1 MKEKT
6 ITSIIELAKHLHQNR
21 YNRFNHTKTFDGNT
35 PLDRLRSDFKI
46 GFDVFGNSEQTY
58 TYREKVQLA
67 AEGHLAYQLLI
78 QNSSSDAIRAFL
90 GIPKAKQSHYKKKLG
105 LMKRYSQALER
116 VGSGFLEKQI
126 SQVVM
131 EQSAL
136 VEKLITLF
144 ETMYNNRPIQIID
157 QQKTWLKLN
166 TPA

>member
-1 MKEKT
+1 
-6 ITSIIELAKHLHQNR
+6 
-21 YNRFNHTKTFDGNT
+21 
-35 PLDRLRSDFKI
+35 
-46 GFDVFGNSEQTY
+46 
-58 TYREKVQLA
+58 
-67 AEGHLAYQLLI
+67 
-78 QNSSSDAIRAFL
+78 
-90 GIPKAKQSHYKKKLG
+90 
-105 LMKRYSQALER
+105 MKRYSQALER

>member
-78 QNSSSDAIRAFL
+78 QNYSSELSLVSPKQNSRIIRKSLASWRDT
-90 GIPKAKQSHYKKKLG
+90 PK
-105 LMKRYSQALER
+105 R
-116 VGSGFLEKQI
+116 
-126 SQVVM
+126 
-131 EQSAL
+131 
-136 VEKLITLF
+136 
-144 ETMYNNRPIQIID
+144 
-157 QQKTWLKLN
+157 
-166 TPA
+166 